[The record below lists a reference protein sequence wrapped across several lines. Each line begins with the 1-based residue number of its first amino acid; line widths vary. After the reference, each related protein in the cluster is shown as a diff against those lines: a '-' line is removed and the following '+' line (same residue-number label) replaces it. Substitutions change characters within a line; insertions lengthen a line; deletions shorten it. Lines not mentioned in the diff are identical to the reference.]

1 MVNDSPNVPATD
13 GQAQRD
19 VDGGLPAAASP
30 ELTGGAGFTFEDGVA
45 AVYAAALISETTAPG
60 LPGRCVKSLSVQHG
74 PLGHPLDDVI
84 VEGAG
89 ADDVSIR
96 LSLQVKRSITISASA
111 TNTDFR
117 DTVLRAHATATGA
130 GFHVGLDRVGIATGE
145 IAEGSRRDFETLCEW
160 ARSEHDSAQFR
171 TKLHTD
177 GVAGNKQAFFDAVR
191 GILSAKL
198 PEVELDS
205 ATHSLLA
212 HFVLIRFDLMHD
224 GAVTDAQTVVSLA
237 NHLQPSERTRADD
250 LWKRLLALVRVA
262 EGHAASFDRK
272 TLVARLNGAFRLA
285 GAPSLREALARIG
298 TEARHAANEIPNDIG
313 GVTIPRGRFV
323 QSSRSAL
330 TNHRF
335 VQIGGLPGTGKSVV
349 LRALVEEVIQNG
361 PVLFLKADR
370 LTGSTWPQYST
381 AQGIGPAP
389 LEDLLAEIASVGTP
403 IMFVDGL
410 DRVDAQ
416 HRGILTDI
424 FNTILDS
431 DLLTSWKVVATV
443 RDTGIEPVRTWL
455 PRKLLNAGAAMIDVS
470 GFDDDE
476 ARTLSQSKPA
486 LAPLLFGTDQVRA
499 IVRRPFF
506 AGVLIRRHPSDTN
519 APGSE
524 IELVTTWWAGGGY
537 GAAPTR
543 VGHRRNVLVELA
555 RRGAPTLGKR
565 IQILGVDPQVLVEL
579 EADGIIRQVRAGHTV
594 DFVHDIYFEW
604 SFLQLLVSQG
614 GQWLDVIRQVG
625 EPPILGRTAE
635 LFSQS
640 ELKDGNDWQ
649 GFLERLE
656 SATDVRSQW
665 LRAWMVGPFGLPSFQ
680 EYEQTYNSAMF
691 AEGSKRVAKL
701 VVWFQAEK
709 TKANPNILGNGALP
723 DLGLIERI
731 RLADSMAW
739 PSDMSTWARFNSWL
753 IRQNPNVP
761 TSTLPEV
768 VAVFEVWQNAFA
780 DLANPVSEEIVR
792 LAVLWLSDIEAR
804 EQDGTQTNSRT
815 GWDRLRHGELEE
827 LGERLRALIL
837 RAGRAYPAP
846 LREHLSHLMTLEY
859 LPRQA
864 VEQVMTYAFLIS
876 EVCPDQLV
884 DFMLSIMIRPLPE
897 EVVRRSSD
905 SPFGIGIS
913 SHDWQSLSIDDQHGF
928 FPCAPTREPFPSLFA
943 HAPDEARRLVRQIT
957 NHAIT
962 AWRQLHIYN
971 YEERGTPIP
980 LVLDFPWGQQTFW
993 GGAQQYVWSRGTW
1006 GSDAVGSGLM
1016 ALEAWAFK
1024 EVENGRLVDDVLR
1037 DVLEGQESVGALGVA
1052 VGIMLENRHCSEV
1065 TLPLLT
1071 SQRLWDWDIQRHT
1084 SDLGFN
1090 ANLMGF
1096 QPHDRRHY
1104 LAVVEGNERRGR
1116 RMDVRDLASMC
1127 VIGGGDLG
1135 TRAST
1140 AIVRF
1145 ADDLP
1150 FGYTEQREN
1159 PETVRQLRR
1168 TAEIWSEV
1176 GRPTNYRA
1184 TPTEDGE
1191 GLIIQ
1196 LDNPVA
1202 QGPDIDAINQRQ
1214 AEMAEHL
1221 PLLNWANATFND
1233 GALSNALT
1241 LEQAIER
1248 AQRLDSAG
1256 LFDEAF
1262 EHVSS
1267 GHERQAAVSCVAAVV
1282 LRYGRDL
1289 PSADLDWA
1297 ANVCL
1302 RAWRTQEVRDAMFFS
1317 GAILL
1322 NHPTL
1327 YATYGLAAMANH
1339 EPTRRDALEAL
1350 IHLASHPF
1358 EQIVIEALAGLLV
1371 LWGQRPEVAW
1381 LALELASSLSIFD
1394 RPSYNTPREQIEE
1407 QIQRGIWEKVASAL
1421 SRLDALDEAPKPL
1434 PGMPP
1439 AWVPATNGRRVA
1451 RGRRGRDVVI
1461 EWEHPSTDVH
1471 TQFLAKV
1478 LARIPADSAMGDV
1491 PRRDQFLTWC
1501 DGLAGWTIERLHP
1514 SWARQEGGRDFE
1526 AASSEHYEWRRNLF
1540 RFFARVSL
1548 HLDPAESVRRFVEP
1562 AAGTDDETFGSLMTP
1577 YVSYLTSTIMDE
1589 PVFPANPLTLLERIV
1604 PRVLAHRRWEQS
1616 KWNDGEIHDSDLHS
1630 MVRALFFIDIERAMG
1645 AARFANG
1652 DWTDVTNINSIIDPI
1667 LTAQGQNST
1676 VISAYLTLCERAYQ
1690 AYPLELFVARLPM
1703 VLGGGGGM
1711 PLGWRGT
1718 AIPARLA
1725 GVIQLFSEKVHPLP
1739 DEMARPLLR
1748 ALDALVDMGDRR
1760 AAAIQTSEAFK
1771 DVRTVAVV
1779 V

>member
-1 MVNDSPNVPATD
+1 M
-13 GQAQRD
+13 
-19 VDGGLPAAASP
+19 
-30 ELTGGAGFTFEDGVA
+30 
-45 AVYAAALISETTAPG
+45 
-60 LPGRCVKSLSVQHG
+60 SVQHG

-84 VEGAG
+84 VEGEG
-89 ADDVSIR
+89 ADGVSIR
-96 LSLQVKRSITISASA
+96 LSLQVKRSITISAAA

-130 GFHVGLDRVGIATGE
+130 GFHVRLDRVGIATGE
-145 IAEGSRRDFETLCEW
+145 ISEGSKRDFETLCEW
-160 ARSEHDSAQFR
+160 ARSEHDTAQFR

-177 GVAGNKQAFFDAVR
+177 GVAGKKQTFFDAVR
-191 GILSAKL
+191 GILSTKL
-198 PEVELDS
+198 PEGELDA
-205 ATHSLLA
+205 ATHSLLS
-212 HFVLIRFDLMHD
+212 HFVLIRFDLMHE
-224 GAVTDAQTVVSLA
+224 GSVTEPQTVASLA
-237 NHLQPSERTRADD
+237 NHLQPSERSRADD
-250 LWKRLLALVRVA
+250 LWRRLLALVRVA

-285 GAPSLREALARIG
+285 GAPSLKEALARIG

-313 GVTIPRGRFV
+313 GVSISRGRFV
-323 QSSRSAL
+323 QSSRTAL
-330 TNHRF
+330 TQHRF

-349 LRALVEEVIQNG
+349 LRTLVEEALKDG

-370 LTGSTWPQYST
+370 LNGVTWSQYST
-381 AQGIGPAP
+381 SQGIGPTP
-389 LEDLLAEIASVGTP
+389 LGDLLVELASVGTP
-403 IMFVDGL
+403 VVFVDGL
-410 DRVDAQ
+410 DRIDAH

-431 DLLTSWKVVATV
+431 DLLANWKVVATV

-455 PRKLLNAGAAMIDVS
+455 PRKLLVVGAAVIDVA

-476 ARTLSQSKPA
+476 AASLAQSKPA
-486 LAPLLFGTDQVRA
+486 LKPLLFGTEQVRA

-506 AGVLIRRHPSDTN
+506 AGVLIRRHPADTN
-519 APGSE
+519 APSSE
-524 IELVTTWWAGGGY
+524 IELATAWWTGGGY
-537 GAAPTR
+537 GADPTR
-543 VGHRRNVLVELA
+543 AGHRRIVLVELA

-625 EPPILGRTAE
+625 EPPILGRTVE

-665 LRAWMVGPFGLPSFQ
+665 LRAWMVGPFGLSSFQ
-680 EYEQTYNSAMF
+680 NYEQTYNAAMF
-691 AEGSKRVAKL
+691 AEGARRVAKL

-753 IRQNPNVP
+753 IRWIHNIP
-761 TSTLPEV
+761 TSTLPDV

-780 DLANPVSEEIVR
+780 DLVNPVSKEIVR
-792 LAVLWLSDIEAR
+792 LAGLWLADIEAR
-804 EQDGTQTNSRT
+804 EQDGTQANSRT

-827 LGERLRALIL
+827 LGERLRAVIL
-837 RAGRAYPAP
+837 RAGRAYRTPV
-846 LREHLSHLMTLEY
+846 REHLSHLMTLEY

-864 VEQVMTYAFLIS
+864 VEQVMTYAFIIS

-943 HAPDEARRLVRQIT
+943 HAPDEARRLVREIT

-962 AWRQLHIYN
+962 AWRQLHVYD

-980 LVLDFPWGQQTFW
+980 LTLDFPWGQQTFW

-1006 GSDAVGSGLM
+1006 GSHAVGSGLM
-1016 ALEAWAFK
+1016 ALELWALK
-1024 EVENGRLVDDVLR
+1024 EVENGRPVDDVIR
-1037 DVLEGQESVGALGVA
+1037 DVLEGHESVAALGVA
-1052 VGIMLENRHCSEV
+1052 IAVMLESKHISEV

-1090 ANLMGF
+1090 VNLMGF
-1096 QPHDRRHY
+1096 LPHDRRHY
-1104 LAVVEGNERRGR
+1104 QAVVEGNERRGR

-1135 TRAST
+1135 TRTSE
-1140 AIVRF
+1140 AIIRF
-1145 ADDLP
+1145 TDDLP
-1150 FGYTEQREN
+1150 FGYAEQREN

-1168 TAEIWSEV
+1168 TAEIWAEV
-1176 GRPTNYRA
+1176 GRRTNYRA
-1184 TPTEDGE
+1184 TPTENGD

-1221 PLLNWANATFND
+1221 PLLNWANATFQN
-1233 GALSNALT
+1233 GVLNNALT
-1241 LEQAIER
+1241 LEQAVER
-1248 AQRLDSAG
+1248 ARRLDSAD
-1256 LFDEAF
+1256 LFEEAF
-1262 EHVSS
+1262 EHVSP
-1267 GHERQAAVSCVAAVV
+1267 GHERQAAVSCVAAVA
-1282 LRYGRDL
+1282 LRYGRAL
-1289 PSADLDWA
+1289 PLADLDWSTD
-1297 ANVCL
+1297 VCL
-1302 RAWRTQEVRDAMFFS
+1302 RAWRTREVRDDMFFS
-1317 GAILL
+1317 GSILL

-1327 YATYGLAAMANH
+1327 FATYGLAAMDNH
-1339 EPTRRDALEAL
+1339 DPTRRDALEAL
-1350 IHLASHPF
+1350 IQLAGHPY
-1358 EQIVIEALAGLLV
+1358 EQIMVEALAGLLA
-1371 LWGQRPEVAW
+1371 LWGLCPEVAW
-1381 LALELASSLSIFD
+1381 LALELAASLSIFE
-1394 RPSYNTPREQIEE
+1394 RPSYDTPREQIEE
-1407 QIQRGIWEKVASAL
+1407 QIQRGIWEKVATAL
-1421 SRLDALDEAPKPL
+1421 SRLDALDEPPHPL

-1439 AWVPATNGRRVA
+1439 AWVPATNGRRIA
-1451 RGRRGRDVVI
+1451 RGRRGREVII

-1478 LARIPADSAMGDV
+1478 LTKIPADSAMGDV

-1501 DGLAGWTIERLHP
+1501 DGLVGWTIERIHP
-1514 SWARQEGGRDFE
+1514 SWARQEGGQDFE
-1526 AASSEHYEWRRNLF
+1526 AASSEHYEWRRDLF

-1548 HLDPAESVRRFVEP
+1548 HLDPDESARRFVEP
-1562 AAGTDDETFGSLMTP
+1562 AAGTNDDTFGSLMSS
-1577 YVSYLTSTIMDE
+1577 YVSYITHTIMDE
-1589 PVFPANPLTLLERIV
+1589 PVFPTNLIVLLEKIV

-1616 KWNDGEIHDSDLHS
+1616 RWNDGEIHDSDLYS
-1630 MVRALFFIDIERAMG
+1630 MIRALFFIDVERAMG

-1652 DWTDVTNINSIIDPI
+1652 DWTDVTNINSVIDPI
-1667 LTAQGQNST
+1667 LAAQGQNPT
-1676 VISAYLTLCERAYQ
+1676 VISSYLTLCERAYQ
-1690 AYPLELFVARLPM
+1690 AYPLELFVAKLPM

-1718 AIPARLA
+1718 TVPARLA
-1725 GVIQLFSEKVHPLP
+1725 GIIQLFSEKVHPLSE
-1739 DEMARPLLR
+1739 EMARALLR

-1771 DVRTVAVV
+1771 DVRTVTVV